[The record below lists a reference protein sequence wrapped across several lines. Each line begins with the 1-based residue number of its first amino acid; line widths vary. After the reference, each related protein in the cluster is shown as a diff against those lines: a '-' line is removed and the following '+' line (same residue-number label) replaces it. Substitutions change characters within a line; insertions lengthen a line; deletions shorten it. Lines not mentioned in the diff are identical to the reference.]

1 MTANYHRILVPMDG
15 SKESEAALTRAI
27 ELTLDA
33 GDEGILSILNVIDT
47 RAFQNV
53 ASFDDTMVEAV
64 SDETRKSLEKY
75 KAQAIEA
82 GVKNVDYLIEYGSPK
97 SLIAKD
103 VPNEVN
109 ADLIVI
115 GATGLNA
122 VERLVIGSVTEFV
135 TRSAKVDVLVVRG
148 SVIAHIKK
156 TLQ

>member
-15 SKESEAALTRAI
+15 SKESEAALSRAI
-27 ELTLDA
+27 ELTLNA

-103 VPNEVN
+103 VANEVN

-122 VERLVIGSVTEFV
+122 VERLIIGSVTEFV

-148 SVIAHIKK
+148 
-156 TLQ
+156 

>member
-53 ASFDDTMVEAV
+53 VSFDDTMVEAV

-82 GVKNVDYLIEYGSPK
+82 GVKNVDYLIEYGSTK

-148 SVIAHIKK
+148 
-156 TLQ
+156 

>member
-15 SKESEAALTRAI
+15 SKESETALTRAI

-148 SVIAHIKK
+148 
-156 TLQ
+156 

>member
-1 MTANYHRILVPMDG
+1 MTANYHKILVPMDG
-15 SKESEAALTRAI
+15 SKESEAALSRAI

-33 GDEGILSILNVIDT
+33 GDAGVLSILNVIDT

-64 SDETRKSLEKY
+64 SDETRKSWEKY
-75 KAQAIEA
+75 KAQATEA
-82 GVKNVDYLIEYGSPK
+82 GVKKVDYLIEYGSPK
-97 SLIAKD
+97 ALIAKD
-103 VPNEVN
+103 VPSEVN

-135 TRSAKVDVLVVRG
+135 TRTAKTDVLVVRG
-148 SVIAHIKK
+148 
-156 TLQ
+156 

>member
-1 MTANYHRILVPMDG
+1 MTANYLKILVPMDG
-15 SKESEAALTRAI
+15 SKESEAALSRAI

-33 GDEGILSILNVIDT
+33 GDAGVLSILNVIDT

-75 KAQAIEA
+75 KAQATEA

-97 SLIAKD
+97 ALIAKD
-103 VPNEVN
+103 VPSEVN

-135 TRSAKVDVLVVRG
+135 TRTAKTDVLVVRG
-148 SVIAHIKK
+148 
-156 TLQ
+156 

>member
-82 GVKNVDYLIEYGSPK
+82 GVKNVDYLIEYGSTK

-115 GATGLNA
+115 SATGLNA

-148 SVIAHIKK
+148 
-156 TLQ
+156 

>member
-1 MTANYHRILVPMDG
+1 MTANYHKILVPMDG
-15 SKESEAALTRAI
+15 SKESEAALSRAI

-33 GDEGILSILNVIDT
+33 GDAGVLSILNVIDT

-75 KAQAIEA
+75 KAQATEA

-97 SLIAKD
+97 ALIARD
-103 VPNEVN
+103 VPSEVN

-135 TRSAKVDVLVVRG
+135 TRTAKTDVLVVRG
-148 SVIAHIKK
+148 
-156 TLQ
+156 

>member
-15 SKESEAALTRAI
+15 SKESEAALSRAI

-33 GDEGILSILNVIDT
+33 GDAGVLSILNVIDT

-75 KAQAIEA
+75 KAQATEA

-97 SLIAKD
+97 ALIAKD
-103 VPNEVN
+103 VPSEVN

-135 TRSAKVDVLVVRG
+135 TRTAKTDVLVVRG
-148 SVIAHIKK
+148 
-156 TLQ
+156 

>member
-1 MTANYHRILVPMDG
+1 MTEHYNNILVPMDG
-15 SKESEAALTRAI
+15 SKESEAALVRAI
-27 ELTLDA
+27 ELTNDA
-33 GDEGILSILNVIDT
+33 GDNGILSILNVLDT

-64 SDETRKSLEKY
+64 SDETRKTLDKY
-75 KAQAIEA
+75 KQQAIDA

-97 SLIAKD
+97 ALIAKD

-109 ADLIVI
+109 ADIIVI

-135 TRSAKVDVLVVRG
+135 TRTANIDVLVVRG
-148 SVIAHIKK
+148 
-156 TLQ
+156 

>member
-1 MTANYHRILVPMDG
+1 MTANYHKILVPMDG
-15 SKESEAALTRAI
+15 SKESEAALSRAI
-27 ELTLDA
+27 ELTLYAGDA
-33 GDEGILSILNVIDT
+33 GVLSILNVIDT

-75 KAQAIEA
+75 KAQATEA

-97 SLIAKD
+97 ALIAKD
-103 VPNEVN
+103 VPSEVN

-135 TRSAKVDVLVVRG
+135 TRTAKTDVLVVRG
-148 SVIAHIKK
+148 
-156 TLQ
+156 

>member
-1 MTANYHRILVPMDG
+1 MDG

-148 SVIAHIKK
+148 
-156 TLQ
+156 

>member
-1 MTANYHRILVPMDG
+1 MTANYHRILVPIDG

-109 ADLIVI
+109 ADLIII

-148 SVIAHIKK
+148 
-156 TLQ
+156 